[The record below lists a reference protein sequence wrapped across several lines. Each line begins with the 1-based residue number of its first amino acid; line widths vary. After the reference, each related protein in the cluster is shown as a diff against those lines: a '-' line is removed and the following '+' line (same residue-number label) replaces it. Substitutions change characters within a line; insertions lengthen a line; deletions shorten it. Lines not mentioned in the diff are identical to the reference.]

1 MDQQTPILQKIDEA
15 VALIKLLQQE
25 KDEAIA
31 QSQMLKQEKDEA
43 IAQSQMLRQE
53 KDEAIAQSQTF
64 KQENAQLKGLMALT
78 ESKLDE
84 ILVMGSAST
93 NQQPREAVAAVNPN

>member
-1 MDQQTPILQKIDEA
+1 MLKQQN
-15 VALIKLLQQE
+15 
-25 KDEAIA
+25 DEAIA
-31 QSQMLKQEKDEA
+31 QAQM
-43 IAQSQMLRQE
+43 IRRE

-64 KQENAQLKGLMALT
+64 KQENEQLKGLMALT

-93 NQQPREAVAAVNPN
+93 SQQPREAVAAVNPN

>member
-1 MDQQTPILQKIDEA
+1 MLK
-15 VALIKLLQQE
+15 QE

-43 IAQSQMLRQE
+43 IAQSQMLKQE
-53 KDEAIAQSQTF
+53 KGEAIAQSQTF
-64 KQENAQLKGLMALT
+64 KQENEQLKGLMALT

-93 NQQPREAVAAVNPN
+93 N

>member
-31 QSQMLKQEKDEA
+31 QSQA
-43 IAQSQMLRQE
+43 LRQE

-64 KQENAQLKGLMALT
+64 KQENEQLKGLMALT

-84 ILVMGSAST
+84 ILVMGSASA

>member
-1 MDQQTPILQKIDEA
+1 MDQETPILQKIDEA

-31 QSQMLKQEKDEA
+31 QSQTFKQERDEA
-43 IAQSQMLRQE
+43 IAQSQTLRQE

-64 KQENAQLKGLMALT
+64 KQENEQMKGLMALT

>member
-1 MDQQTPILQKIDEA
+1 MDQETPILQKIDEA

-31 QSQMLKQEKDEA
+31 QSQTFKQEKDEA
-43 IAQSQMLRQE
+43 IAQSQTLRQE

-64 KQENAQLKGLMALT
+64 KQENEQLKGLMALT

>member
-1 MDQQTPILQKIDEA
+1 MDQQTPIMQKIDEA
-15 VALIKLLQQE
+15 VALIKLLHQDKDEAIAQSQTFKQQ

-31 QSQMLKQEKDEA
+31 QSQMLKQEKDAA
-43 IAQSQMLRQE
+43 IAQSQM
-53 KDEAIAQSQTF
+53 F
-64 KQENAQLKGLMALT
+64 KQENEQLKRLMAIT

-93 NQQPREAVAAVNPN
+93 NQQPKEAVAAVNPN